1 MWRLARRPWLK
12 KTSSRAEAHWRA
24 PLGRVVQP
32 ATHIGETTVSAVYL
46 VALVGV
52 GVSIL
57 WLALDA
63 VISVSRKPRWETFA
77 PRTLT
82 LVQTPERR
90 TQSMPFVG
98 AERRNTT
105 GDTGFDD
112 GEERLVA

>member
-1 MWRLARRPWLK
+1 M
-12 KTSSRAEAHWRA
+12 
-24 PLGRVVQP
+24 
-32 ATHIGETTVSAVYL
+32 SAVYL

-57 WLALDA
+57 WLLLDA

-77 PRTLT
+77 ARTLT
-82 LVQTPERR
+82 LVQAPERR

-98 AERRNTT
+98 AERRKAE

-112 GEERLVA
+112 GERLVA

>member
-1 MWRLARRPWLK
+1 M
-12 KTSSRAEAHWRA
+12 
-24 PLGRVVQP
+24 
-32 ATHIGETTVSAVYL
+32 SAVYL

>member
-1 MWRLARRPWLK
+1 M
-12 KTSSRAEAHWRA
+12 
-24 PLGRVVQP
+24 
-32 ATHIGETTVSAVYL
+32 SAVYL

-77 PRTLT
+77 PRVLT
-82 LVQTPERR
+82 LVHSEERR

-98 AERRNTT
+98 ADRRKS
-105 GDTGFDD
+105 GDTGYDED
-112 GEERLVA
+112 GRLVA